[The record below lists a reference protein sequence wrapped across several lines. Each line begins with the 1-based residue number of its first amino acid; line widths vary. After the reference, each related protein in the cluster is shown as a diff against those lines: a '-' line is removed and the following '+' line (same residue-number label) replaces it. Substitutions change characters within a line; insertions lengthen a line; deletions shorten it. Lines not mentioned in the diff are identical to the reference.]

1 MSENQKF
8 YEEFLRNFNLTTPT
22 PLLALEYETLT
33 STQTISTIS
42 GQYASTKGTPTPTF
56 EAKELDLEAFSWMYW
71 TPFILDAV
79 VPALVFSVFYLFR
92 VICIVLFKIAK
103 LKARHPKV
111 PFSQTLYYS
120 VFATA
125 IVGKHLFFIWFEH
138 SFYFAFLETEEISAM
153 LSCTYENTYENSNTQ
168 DTETG
173 FGAPVFSSTVR
184 WEI

>member
-111 PFSQTLYYS
+111 PFSQTR
-120 VFATA
+120 
-125 IVGKHLFFIWFEH
+125 GKYWRKLKHPGYWDWVWSPGLLFYRKEEK
-138 SFYFAFLETEEISAM
+138 SMEKTRVEKNNTE
-153 LSCTYENTYENSNTQ
+153 
-168 DTETG
+168 
-173 FGAPVFSSTVR
+173 
-184 WEI
+184 

>member
-56 EAKELDLEAFSWMYW
+56 EAKELDLEAWMYW

-111 PFSQTLYYS
+111 PFSQTR
-120 VFATA
+120 
-125 IVGKHLFFIWFEH
+125 GK
-138 SFYFAFLETEEISAM
+138 Y
-153 LSCTYENTYENSNTQ
+153 
-168 DTETG
+168 
-173 FGAPVFSSTVR
+173 
-184 WEI
+184 

>member
-22 PLLALEYETLT
+22 PLLALEYETLN

-56 EAKELDLEAFSWMYW
+56 EAKELDLEAFSWTYW
-71 TPFILDAV
+71 TPLIFDAV
-79 VPALVFSVFYLFR
+79 LPALVFSVFYLFR

-125 IVGKHLFFIWFEH
+125 IVGKHFFFFF
-138 SFYFAFLETEEISAM
+138 FYLI
-153 LSCTYENTYENSNTQ
+153 
-168 DTETG
+168 
-173 FGAPVFSSTVR
+173 
-184 WEI
+184 